1 MLDDAPEGLI
11 GDPDLARLEAVGVEL
26 TRNEIAARDL
36 KLFAGRVAGEGDDFH
51 AVAKRAGDRVEHIRG
66 GDEHDPAEVER
77 HPEVVV
83 AEAVVLLGIK
93 HLQHRGGRVA
103 LDAGAELVDL
113 VQHHDAIAGAG
124 LADCLND
131 VAGQGADIGSPVAAN
146 LRFVMHAAETDADK
160 FAVHG
165 AGDRLTE
172 RGLADAWRPG
182 EA

>member
-1 MLDDAPEGLI
+1 MRSRSGPGI
-11 GDPDLARLEAVGVEL
+11 VSS
-26 TRNEIAARDL
+26 I
-36 KLFAGRVAGEGDDFH
+36 F
-51 AVAKRAGDRVEHIRG
+51 AVAMNTTRLRSNGTA
-66 GDEHDPAEVER
+66 
-77 HPEVVV
+77 EVVV

-124 LADCLND
+124 LADRLND
-131 VAGQGADIGSPVAAN
+131 VAGQSADIGSPVAAN

-165 AGDRLTE
+165 ARDRLTE
-172 RGLADAWRPG
+172 RGLADAWRPD